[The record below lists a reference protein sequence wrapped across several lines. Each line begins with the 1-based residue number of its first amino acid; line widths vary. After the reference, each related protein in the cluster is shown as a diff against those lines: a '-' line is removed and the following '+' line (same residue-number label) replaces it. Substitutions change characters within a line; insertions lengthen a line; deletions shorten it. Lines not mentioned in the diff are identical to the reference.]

1 MVDLKGVAAARRRRD
16 DPRVEGSCVWFEDVR
31 FVRPRFELG
40 RFDSDERVRFAGGC
54 WVADEFF
61 RFGGIINGNPLNEI
75 YHT

>member
-1 MVDLKGVAAARRRRD
+1 M
-16 DPRVEGSCVWFEDVR
+16 EGSCVWFEDVR